1 MSDPIRIVQVDDHGL
16 CRQAL
21 SDLLELRGG
30 MKVLATVGNPIEAPA
45 VLRETQPD
53 LAIIDLRMG
62 ALDGLSLIRKLNEE
76 GVGVPV
82 VILTMSDSKD
92 DMAAALRLGVR
103 GYLLKD
109 MEPADVID
117 SIRRAAKGELVVAPA
132 MAGKL
137 AGILQD
143 GPQKE
148 KKSSLAQLT
157 ERERQILEHVACGK
171 SNKAIAVALNISHDT
186 VKLHVRHIL
195 AKLNM
200 SSRVEAAVFAVEQQ
214 MGGHSIAGGSSG
226 GHGPTSPL
234 RSVPPA
240 RRAG

>member
-1 MSDPIRIVQVDDHGL
+1 MSNEVIKIVQVDDHGL

-21 SDLLELRGG
+21 SDLLEARGG
-30 MKVLATVGNPIEAPA
+30 MKVLATIGDPLEAPEI
-45 VLRETQPD
+45 LKKLKPD

-62 ALDGLSLIRKLNEE
+62 ALDGLSLVRRLGEE
-76 GVGVPV
+76 GIDVPI
-82 VILTMSDSKD
+82 VILTMSDSKE
-92 DMAAALRLGVR
+92 DMATALRLGVR

-132 MAGKL
+132 MSNKL
-137 AGILQD
+137 ASVLQD
-143 GPQKE
+143 GPTKE
-148 KKSSLAQLT
+148 KKTSLQQLT
-157 ERERQILEHVACGK
+157 DRERQILEHVAAGK
-171 SNKAIAVALNISHDT
+171 SNKAIALSLNISHDT

-214 MGGHSIAGGSSG
+214 LTGQMSEGEPITRL
-226 GHGPTSPL
+226 PVRN
-234 RSVPPA
+234 RSH
-240 RRAG
+240 

>member
-1 MSDPIRIVQVDDHGL
+1 MSETIRLVLVDDHSLCRRGL
-16 CRQAL
+16 CE
-21 SDLLELRGG
+21 LLEARAG
-30 MKVLATVGNPIEAPA
+30 MQVLTTVGKPDEAVEA
-45 VLRETQPD
+45 IREHKPD

-62 ALDGLSLIRKLNEE
+62 ATSGLDVVRELQEE
-76 GVGVPV
+76 GVEIPV
-82 VILTMSDSKD
+82 VILTMSDAKE
-92 DMAAALRLGVR
+92 DMANALRLGVR

-117 SIRRAAKGELVVAPA
+117 AIRRAARGELVVAPA

-137 AGILQD
+137 AAVLQD

-157 ERERQILEHVACGK
+157 ERERQILEHVARGM
-171 SNKAIAVALNISHDT
+171 SNKAIAKALSITHDT

-200 SSRVEAAVFAVEQQ
+200 VSRVEAAVFAVEHKLTEKAE
-214 MGGHSIAGGSSG
+214 GEAR
-226 GHGPTSPL
+226 TSL
-234 RSVPPA
+234 RDTVHAMTRDA
-240 RRAG
+240 R

>member
-1 MSDPIRIVQVDDHGL
+1 MSETIKIVQVDDHGL

-30 MKVLATVGNPIEAPA
+30 MEVLATVGNPQEAPA
-45 VLRETQPD
+45 VIREKQPD

-62 ALDGLSLIRKLNEE
+62 ALDGLSLVRQLRDE
-76 GVGVPV
+76 GIETPV
-82 VILTMSDSKD
+82 VILTMSDSKE
-92 DMAAALRLGVR
+92 DMAAALRLGVK

-109 MEPADVID
+109 MEPADVIE
-117 SIRRAAKGELVVAPA
+117 SIRRAHKGELVVAPA
-132 MAGKL
+132 MANKL
-137 AGILQD
+137 ANILQD
-143 GPQKE
+143 GPQKD
-148 KKSSLAQLT
+148 KSSSLSQLT

-171 SNKAIAVALNISHDT
+171 SNKAIALALNISHDT

-214 MGGHSIAGGSSG
+214 MNGEVISNA
-226 GHGPTSPL
+226 PNAPVR
-234 RSVPPA
+234 RSVG
-240 RRAG
+240 RHGH

>member
-1 MSDPIRIVQVDDHGL
+1 MGEEVIRIVQVDDHGL

-21 SDLLELRGG
+21 SDLLEMRGG
-30 MKVLATVGNPIEAPA
+30 MKVLATIGDPREAPDI
-45 VLRETQPD
+45 LRRLEPD

-62 ALDGLSLIRKLNEE
+62 SLDGLSLVRRLGEE
-76 GVGVPV
+76 GITVPV
-82 VILTMSDSKD
+82 VILTMSDSKE
-92 DMAAALRLGVR
+92 DMATALRLGVR

-117 SIRRAAKGELVVAPA
+117 AIRRAAKGELVVAPA
-132 MAGKL
+132 MSAKL
-137 AGILQD
+137 ASVLQD

-148 KKSSLAQLT
+148 KKSSLQQLT
-157 ERERQILEHVACGK
+157 ERERQILEHVAAGK
-171 SNKAIAVALNISHDT
+171 SNKAIALSLNISHDT

-214 MGGHSIAGGSSG
+214 LTGQGTLDESERNIARG
-226 GHGPTSPL
+226 
-234 RSVPPA
+234 RSH
-240 RRAG
+240 